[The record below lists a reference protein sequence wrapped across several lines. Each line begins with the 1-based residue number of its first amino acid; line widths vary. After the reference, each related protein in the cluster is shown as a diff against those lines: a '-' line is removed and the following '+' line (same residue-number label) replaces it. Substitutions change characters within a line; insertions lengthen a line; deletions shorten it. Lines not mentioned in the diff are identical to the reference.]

1 MYMISAFLIQ
11 QYHKLSYFIS
21 VPKVL
26 VHCAEFIEERGIVD
40 GIYRLGGVASNIQR
54 LR

>member
-1 MYMISAFLIQ
+1 MPKINAYKIKYCFL
-11 QYHKLSYFIS
+11 LTLL

-40 GIYRLGGVASNIQR
+40 GIYRLGGVASNVQR